1 MRWIGADKMDRAL
14 LATLLLLVGILCSG
28 CSAVQTAEPSAV
40 RQTVV
45 LLHGLARTSRSM
57 DRMARSLEAAGYR
70 VCNVEYPSRGR
81 TVEQL
86 AADYVSPQ
94 IAQCVGESREPVSFV
109 THSLGGII
117 VRQLAATR
125 AVDHI
130 GRVVM
135 LGSPN
140 HGSEVVDALG
150 NWYLFKALN
159 GPAGRQLGTSADSLA
174 RSLGSAEFPVGIIAG
189 DRSINWILS
198 AIIPGEDDG
207 KVSIESAKL
216 EGMRDF
222 MVLSASH
229 PFSHERSACYRADNP
244 FSRAW
249 LFRSRRRPVRCRGF
263 SRRSDSKADSLCRG
277 GLCDLVTARLTATK
291 RSSPAIPSA
300 PSSSPARASHS
311 RRRRTARSGDTC
323 RSRRSSASDPRARP
337 S

>member
-1 MRWIGADKMDRAL
+1 MHASAMTWIGADKMDRAL
-14 LATLLLLVGILCSG
+14 LATLLLVVGILCSG
-28 CSAVQTAEPSAV
+28 CSAVQTAEPSAD

-70 VCNVEYPSRGR
+70 VCNVEYPSRDHAI
-81 TVEQL
+81 EQL
-86 AADYVSPQ
+86 ATDYVVPE
-94 IAQCVGESREPVSFV
+94 IAKCVGESREPVSFV

-125 AVDHI
+125 AVERI

-135 LGSPN
+135 LGPPN

-150 NWYLFKALN
+150 DWYVFKALN
-159 GPAGRQLGTSADSLA
+159 GPAGQQLGASADSLA

-222 MVLSASH
+222 IVLSASH
-229 PFSHERSACYRADNP
+229 PFLMNDRRAIEQTIH
-244 FSRAW
+244 FLARGC
-249 LFRSRRRPVRCRGF
+249 FVRE
-263 SRRSDSKADSLCRG
+263 G
-277 GLCDLVTARLTATK
+277 GQFDAE
-291 RSSPAIPSA
+291 
-300 PSSSPARASHS
+300 
-311 RRRRTARSGDTC
+311 D
-323 RSRRSSASDPRARP
+323 SASSQTRSPIRCVEEDAAA